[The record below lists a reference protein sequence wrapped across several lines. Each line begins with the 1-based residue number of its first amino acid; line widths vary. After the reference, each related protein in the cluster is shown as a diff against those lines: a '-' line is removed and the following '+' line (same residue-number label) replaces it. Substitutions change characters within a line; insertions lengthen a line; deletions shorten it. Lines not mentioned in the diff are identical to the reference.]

1 MPRKA
6 FVATAALREKVRY
19 LAGLGVPQDDIA
31 KIIGCAP
38 KTLRLRFRE
47 DLDRGAAE
55 ANATIAGFLFAAA
68 KAGNTTA
75 MIFWLKARARWRE
88 RALSD
93 DPAPQTDTPSNSQAV
108 VVLPD
113 NNRDPELTR
122 VLQQAQ
128 EEYLAKKQRR

>member
-1 MPRKA
+1 MARKA
-6 FVATAALREKVRY
+6 FVATAALREKVQY

-75 MIFWLKARARWRE
+75 SFEE
-88 RALSD
+88 RA
-93 DPAPQTDTPSNSQAV
+93 
-108 VVLPD
+108 
-113 NNRDPELTR
+113 NRQNHAHSGAEH
-122 VLQQAQ
+122 A
-128 EEYLAKKQRR
+128 